1 MSASGPGCVKTLT
14 SNLRVEIL
22 SRLRRIGK
30 EQHWQ
35 SQSKEEKGEN
45 NSAHSLLV
53 RVFTQPWSNSEV
65 SLLARPVRCTLK
77 GGRRQAAPAGP
88 FRARSG
94 RAARRDVTL
103 GHLRRLRTISR
114 QRFILPVDPID
125 VMRFEVAGDGCTNGR
140 EERLFAKM
148 CEQSE
153 SLQLVFDWIFELGKT

>member
-1 MSASGPGCVKTLT
+1 MSSGKVLAGPRSSTGPVPQRLALIQVNAASASDCP
-14 SNLRVEIL
+14 
-22 SRLRRIGK
+22 
-30 EQHWQ
+30 
-35 SQSKEEKGEN
+35 
-45 NSAHSLLV
+45 
-53 RVFTQPWSNSEV
+53 
-65 SLLARPVRCTLK
+65 RPFHAA
-77 GGRRQAAPAGP
+77 GRRPPGMSVQDA
-88 FRARSG
+88 
-94 RAARRDVTL
+94 TL